1 MLDPH
6 ENPAEDL
13 LHPLRRNGMRSDSG
27 FTLIELLIVVTII
40 GLIAAM
46 AIPNLITAMDKAKQR
61 KTMGDMRQ
69 LGSAVEMYAV
79 DNNTYPRVTNYTNL
93 EPLIVPGYVKTVSG
107 TDGWN
112 HPWVFSSDTANGTE
126 YTLTSLGKDGKPG
139 IATGGETSGFN
150 CDIIF
155 SNGQFFQW
163 PSGTQK

>member
-1 MLDPH
+1 
-6 ENPAEDL
+6 
-13 LHPLRRNGMRSDSG
+13 MRKDSG

-46 AIPNLITAMDKAKQR
+46 AIPNLISAVDKAKQR

-79 DNNTYPRVTNYTNL
+79 DNNTYPRVANYSAL
-93 EPLIVPGYVKTVSG
+93 QPLITPNYVKTVSG

-112 HPWVFSSDTANGTE
+112 HPWVFTGDTTNGTE

-139 IATGGETSGFN
+139 VSNGGETTGFN

-163 PSGTQK
+163 PSGTQT

>member
-1 MLDPH
+1 
-6 ENPAEDL
+6 
-13 LHPLRRNGMRSDSG
+13 MRSDSG

-46 AIPNLITAMDKAKQR
+46 AIPNLIGAMDKAKQR

-79 DNNTYPRVTNYTNL
+79 DNNTYPRVANYANL
-93 EPLIVPGYVKTVSG
+93 ETLIVPSYVKTVSG
-107 TDGWN
+107 VDGWN
-112 HPWVFSSDTANGTE
+112 HPWVFTSDTANGTE

-139 IATGGETSGFN
+139 VVTGGETAGFD

-163 PSGTQK
+163 PAGTQK